1 MRITKNHKSLLKKKS
16 KSLLHNFP
24 FEIKGCW
31 LKSIVWSFWNHL
43 ILFISYSFLF
53 DQIFWKCCGLRN
65 TVCSKKD
72 DASMLVYN
80 DIRLSLHAS
89 WSEFLSLC
97 FITFLKWTTAIL
109 KLIKSDKDATNEETI
124 NDLDVYN
131 VRGQ

>member
-1 MRITKNHKSLLKKKS
+1 MSEV
-16 KSLLHNFP
+16 
-24 FEIKGCW
+24 FEIIW
-31 LKSIVWSFWNHL
+31 YFL
-43 ILFISYSFLF
+43 SYSFLF

-124 NDLDVYN
+124 NDLDIYMYIMWEASKYYILLHGLSILKYVSKIHRVIWYIMKTL
-131 VRGQ
+131 QM